1 MEDGC
6 VVWFEDIE
14 SVITYTVY
22 RNNRKKKKK
31 KIIGKCIRNYCTCL
45 KEESSSGIFW
55 FGFI

>member
-31 KIIGKCIRNYCTCL
+31 KKLLENVFVTIARV
-45 KEESSSGIFW
+45 
-55 FGFI
+55 